1 MKSVIFTYTSRAR
14 GQEGEASTNI
24 LLEDAQA
31 AAVKAAYD
39 NRKGSSEISDIL
51 LRVKVDDLCAASET
65 LRGRRYVHDSIKTV
79 EVREV

>member
-24 LLEDAQA
+24 LLEDEQA

-39 NRKGSSEISDIL
+39 NRKGAAKSRTSSCGARSMTCVPPAK
-51 LRVKVDDLCAASET
+51 RSGAAGTST
-65 LRGRRYVHDSIKTV
+65 TA
-79 EVREV
+79 

>member
-51 LRVKVDDLCAASET
+51 RCKVDDLCAASET

>member
-1 MKSVIFTYTSRAR
+1 MKSVIFTYDSRAR
-14 GQEGEASTNI
+14 GEEGEACTNI
-24 LLEDAQA
+24 LLEDEQA

-39 NRKGSSEISDIL
+39 DRQGDSEIADIL
-51 LRVKVDDLCAASET
+51 LRFKVDDLCAASET

>member
-1 MKSVIFTYTSRAR
+1 MKYAIFTYNIRMK
-14 GQEGEASTNI
+14 GEEGKACMTV

-51 LRVKVDDLCAASET
+51 LRCKVDDLCAASET